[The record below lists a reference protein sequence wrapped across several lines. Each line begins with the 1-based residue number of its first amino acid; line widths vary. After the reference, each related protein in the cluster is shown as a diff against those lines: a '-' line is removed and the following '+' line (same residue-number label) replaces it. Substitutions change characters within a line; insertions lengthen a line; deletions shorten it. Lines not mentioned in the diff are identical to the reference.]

1 MTIILVMNIG
11 DDNGVRLTEK
21 AKYNI
26 KATLLVVFLF
36 AIIILYFFLIT
47 GYHKEKKYSKWY
59 KNWSDIR
66 TKYVDNESKKSP

>member
-1 MTIILVMNIG
+1 MYRFCNIG

-26 KATLLVVFLF
+26 KSTLLVLFLLG
-36 AIIILYFFLIT
+36 IMLLYYCLIT

-59 KNWSDIR
+59 KNWSDIG
-66 TKYVDNESKKSP
+66 TIYVDNESKKSP